1 MNWAG
6 GMDRKKDFRSRCY
19 HAVAPIAVAIEEG
32 SLQRVLDY
40 CGLLLSNF
48 VIIDLSTF
56 SNIES
61 VQYPHM
67 DNYNMDPLTFIIQ
80 VYLLRAKLT

>member
-1 MNWAG
+1 
-6 GMDRKKDFRSRCY
+6 
-19 HAVAPIAVAIEEG
+19 VAECDW

-40 CGLLLSNF
+40 SGLLLSSNF